1 MTPLVEATAAVLDA
15 PLESTSMSPKMID
28 ALRRSNY
35 VFSGLKTF
43 HSLNE
48 AFPSM
53 VDGEGVLKPFKQF
66 LTDVQSIDSTYNE
79 HYLRA
84 EYNFAISSAQSA
96 ARWEQ
101 IEADGDR
108 YDLQYRTAGD
118 NKVRPEHAAL
128 HGVTLPPSSPFWDS
142 FMPPN
147 GWNCRCTAVQV
158 RKGKYPQ
165 TDVAEAM
172 ERGEAATADDKR
184 GMMRFNPGKERSIW
198 PAYNPYT
205 TTRCRDCDIAKG
217 KGSFARTT
225 PPENDM
231 CAVCWMARECR
242 NRDKKEKNRVF
253 LRRKRMLF
261 LPSPMMNSL
270 MSSMRASRVRFIDIC
285 CIALEV

>member
-1 MTPLVEATAAVLDA
+1 VLDA
-15 PLESTSMSPKMID
+15 PLEAEQMSGAMRD

-35 VFSGLKTF
+35 VFSGLKAF

-53 VDGEGVLKPFKQF
+53 VGEDGVLKPFKQF
-66 LTDVQSIDSTYNE
+66 LNDVQSIDKTYNQ

-84 EYNFAISSAQSA
+84 EYNFAVASAQSA

-118 NKVRPEHAAL
+118 DKVRPEHAAL

-158 RKGKYPQ
+158 RRGKYPQ
-165 TDVAEAM
+165 TDIAEAM
-172 ERGEAATADDKR
+172 ERGEAATVGDKR
-184 GMMRFNPGKERSIW
+184 GMMRFNPGKERSVW

-205 TTRCRDCDIAKG
+205 TTRCRDCDIAKD
-217 KGSFARTT
+217 KSSFARTLPPDNT
-225 PPENDM
+225 P
-231 CAVCWMARECR
+231 VSYTH
-242 NRDKKEKNRVF
+242 
-253 LRRKRMLF
+253 LT
-261 LPSPMMNSL
+261 LPTIYS
-270 MSSMRASRVRFIDIC
+270 V
-285 CIALEV
+285 